1 MVGGII
7 VESLIIIVSITLG
20 FFFLFL
26 GVGALI
32 LPLTPDLLIFD
43 SYFDLAAIFLVLGFV
58 LRYISLLSK
67 PKSKRIPTIL
77 KDICLLMAIETSP
90 VILALLFSPSSTNH
104 PVIRLLLFL
113 LSAAGYYYF
122 RIVLDDRSSRNSRRK
137 KSRSIFTKRKY
148 RQLRSV
154 SIGILGIIIIIS
166 LITNLIK
173 SVNAKPAFK
182 NQATEEFQILR
193 LVPEEPKT
201 IYDIANKKISPVLL
215 KGNSGDILSKIKTDL
230 MIYDRLVS
238 DDEIESTI
246 RRVQQAL
253 KNRGYDAGIVDGI
266 WGPKTQRAIE
276 AFQSDRGFYVT
287 GQLNIAI
294 LKELGVMGE

>member
-1 MVGGII
+1 MVGGI
-7 VESLIIIVSITLG
+7 VLESLIIIISITLG

-43 SYFDLAAIFLVLGFV
+43 SYFDLAAIFLVLGIVF
-58 LRYISLLSK
+58 RYISLLSK
-67 PKSKRIPTIL
+67 PKSRRIPTIL

-90 VILALLFSPSSTNH
+90 IIFALLFSPSSTNH

-113 LSAAGYYYF
+113 LSATGYYYF
-122 RIVLDDRSSRNSRRK
+122 RIILDDRRNKNPRRK
-137 KSRSIFTKRKY
+137 KNRSIFTKRKY
-148 RQLRSV
+148 RRLRSI
-154 SIGILGIIIIIS
+154 SIAILGIIIIIS

-173 SVNAKPAFK
+173 SINAKPAFK
-182 NQATEEFQILR
+182 NQPTGEFQMLR
-193 LVPEEPKT
+193 LVPEKPNT
-201 IYDIANKKISPVLL
+201 IYDIANKKISPILL
-215 KGNSGDILSKIKTDL
+215 KGNSSDILSKIKTDL
-230 MIYDRLVS
+230 MVYDRLVS
-238 DDEIESTI
+238 DDEIESTV
-246 RRVQQAL
+246 RRVQQSL
-253 KNRGYDAGIVDGI
+253 INRGYDLGIADGI